1 MDVGIESLNLGDIK
15 GDNIFNSKRIQEHY
29 PLFNLINSKEKLC
42 PNCWCQNLCECCP
55 RSFFYDS
62 EAKRYSL
69 SPNSDKCKYQREYIE
84 KILIAIVKLRQNK
97 AKWQEYVNEI
107 NKKQKIYEY

>member
-1 MDVGIESLNLGDIK
+1 MDIHLRKFS
-15 GDNIFNSKRIQEHY
+15 IQDHY

-62 EAKRYSL
+62 EAKKYSL
-69 SPNSDKCKYQREYIE
+69 TPNSDKCKYQREYIE
-84 KILIAIVKLRQNK
+84 KILIAIVRLRK
-97 AKWQEYVNEI
+97 RV
-107 NKKQKIYEY
+107 